1 MEKLPDDALD
11 SSITHLTQDLE
22 TNFGLSPETAR
33 AAAED
38 ELEDGAPAPSSYEVE
53 LERIAKANGETK

>member
-1 MEKLPDDALD
+1 MEKPPDDELD

-33 AAAED
+33 AAAE
-38 ELEDGAPAPSSYEVE
+38 VE
-53 LERIAKANGETK
+53 LERIAKANGESK